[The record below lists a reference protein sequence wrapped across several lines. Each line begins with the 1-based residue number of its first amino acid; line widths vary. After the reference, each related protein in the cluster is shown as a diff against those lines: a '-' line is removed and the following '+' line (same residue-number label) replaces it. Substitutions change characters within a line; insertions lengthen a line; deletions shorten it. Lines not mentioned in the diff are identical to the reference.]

1 MILTQTEVTISLI
14 LFCSIFFG
22 IVSQDRS
29 RNHKTVFQIIP
40 VRGDHQ
46 QIASIYTIFSQS
58 S

>member
-40 VRGDHQ
+40 VRCDHQ